1 MTEVGKVWA
10 GIMAGVITFCAI
22 SAAWV
27 LLFPHG
33 IGGAIAFSIVTGG
46 LLGFGAGCGVWAL
59 CGLLEEAE
67 AMDAINRDKKL
78 ARVKAEYEQMMRE
91 EERKARD

>member
-1 MTEVGKVWA
+1 MTEVGKIWA
-10 GIMAGVITFCAI
+10 GIIAGAITFCAI
-22 SAAWV
+22 SVAWV

-33 IGGAIAFSIVTGG
+33 LGGAIVFSIITGG
-46 LLGFGAGCGVWAL
+46 LLGVGVGFGVWEL

-78 ARVKAEYEQMMRE
+78 ARIKAEYEQMMRE
-91 EERKARD
+91 EERKSRG